1 MTYGLLDNCSFTREE
16 VTINFLFKF
25 FREIILLPFIWGS
38 QKSKPGQ
45 FKLWNIS
52 EEEFSIYELKTQ

>member
-1 MTYGLLDNCSFTREE
+1 MVFWTIVHLRERKE
-16 VTINFLFKF
+16 TIKFLFKF

-45 FKLWNIS
+45 FTLWNIS
-52 EEEFSIYELKTQ
+52 EEEFSIYELKTQL